1 MLNNKHLKVIYYE
14 QNSSVIF
21 PNTDIK
27 GGIAITYHDSFNEF
41 GEIGTFT
48 SYGELNTILHKVLD
62 NDFESFNSLLFG
74 KSSYKFTS
82 ELYKKY
88 PTLRGRVS
96 ANEEK
101 SIGSNIFEK
110 LPEIFSNK
118 KQHDNQIGLLG
129 RENNQRIVKWLDR
142 DLIEPHPNL
151 EKYKVIIP
159 ASNGSG
165 AIGEVISTPLIGDP
179 LIGDPLIGHTQT
191 FISFGAF
198 DDKFIAERVLKYIKT
213 KFMRTLLGT
222 LKITQHNQSKDVW
235 KNVPMQDF
243 SDSSDIDWSQSI
255 INIDQQLYK
264 KYGLSDEEIAFIEE
278 KVKEME

>member
-1 MLNNKHLKVIYYE
+1 M
-14 QNSSVIF
+14 
-21 PNTDIK
+21 
-27 GGIAITYHDSFNEF
+27 
-41 GEIGTFT
+41 
-48 SYGELNTILHKVLD
+48 
-62 NDFESFNSLLFG
+62 
-74 KSSYKFTS
+74 
-82 ELYKKY
+82 YKKY

-129 RENNQRIVKWLDR
+129 RENNQRIVKWLNR
-142 DLIEPHPNL
+142 DLIESHPNL

-165 AIGEVISTPLIGDP
+165 TIGEAISTP

-198 DDKFIAERVLKYIKT
+198 DDKFIAEHVLKYIKT

-243 SDSSDIDWSQSI
+243 SNSSDIDWSKSI
-255 INIDQQLYK
+255 SEIDQQLYK
-264 KYGLSDEEIAFIEE
+264 KYELSDEEITFIEE

>member
-1 MLNNKHLKVIYYE
+1 M
-14 QNSSVIF
+14 
-21 PNTDIK
+21 
-27 GGIAITYHDSFNEF
+27 
-41 GEIGTFT
+41 
-48 SYGELNTILHKVLD
+48 
-62 NDFESFNSLLFG
+62 
-74 KSSYKFTS
+74 
-82 ELYKKY
+82 
-88 PTLRGRVS
+88 
-96 ANEEK
+96 
-101 SIGSNIFEK
+101 
-110 LPEIFSNK
+110 PEIFSNK

-198 DDKFIAERVLKYIKT
+198 DDKFIAEHVLKYIKT
-213 KFMRTLLGT
+213 KFMST

-243 SDSSDIDWSQSI
+243 SNSSDIDWSKSI
-255 INIDQQLYK
+255 SEIDQQLYK
-264 KYGLSDEEIAFIEE
+264 KYGLSDEEITFIEE